1 MKVTINPA
9 YSSLTEFI
17 NHLPEIFE
25 TQGEEIYKGRNTI
38 KRYVID
44 GVDLV
49 VKSFREPILVNRF
62 AYTYLRH
69 SKARRSYEYS
79 FELLRRGILT
89 PDPIAYVE
97 TYSGTLIK
105 NSYFVSLN
113 ISSGDTLRDMGL
125 GISYSEELLKALA
138 GYLVTIHNAG
148 VYHIDLSPGNILY
161 ERDRNGNY
169 SFYLIDI
176 NRMKFSDYLDMK
188 NRAHNFERLAMS
200 EEVSTK
206 LAEYYSLVAGYPTA
220 EFVSLVNSF
229 SDGFFYSRTL
239 KQVVRKYR
247 HDHSV
252 IRSVLAGPL
261 TRHLSLRAVKTF
273 IPGSS
278 ASKIDDK
285 CQKLYERYFREED
298 CRGGMAR
305 MFGYKK

>member
-17 NHLPEIFE
+17 NHLPEICE

-252 IRSVLAGPL
+252 IRSVLD
-261 TRHLSLRAVKTF
+261 RKSVV
-273 IPGSS
+273 
-278 ASKIDDK
+278 
-285 CQKLYERYFREED
+285 
-298 CRGGMAR
+298 
-305 MFGYKK
+305 